1 MGVYIKS
8 MAMPKNCNECP
19 LHFYEGQGICC
30 CRALPAIDDGE
41 ILKPW
46 KNKRKDCPLIPVP
59 PHGRL
64 GDLDA
69 LVHDL
74 DDDIEND
81 QRVLD
86 EMDFVGKERERVQF
100 DKDCKQNCL
109 WYLYSAPTVIPADE
123 SDMDSFIRIFEE
135 DDEEDEMDSFIRILK
150 D

>member
-1 MGVYIKS
+1 MSVLIKGLK
-8 MAMPKNCNECP
+8 MPKNCNECP

-46 KNKRKDCPLIPVP
+46 KNKRKDCPLVPVP
-59 PHGRL
+59 LHGRL

-109 WYLYSAPTVIPADE
+109 WYLSSAPTVIPADE

-135 DDEEDEMDSFIRILK
+135 DDEEDGMDSFIRILK